1 MRVIKFTFLLMLVS
15 GVAFAGHEVELGAGI
30 GGQYLADYRGS
41 KETQLQVLPFPVVI
55 YRGDFLKID
64 REGIRGELF
73 ASPRF
78 EFNVSADLALNGD
91 SDDNTLRRGMPELDS
106 AFQFGP
112 SFNINLTGPDFD
124 EGFAI
129 RLPARAVF
137 TVSSEGIDHIGYT
150 FNPKLTY
157 ERPEFIGK
165 WRLSFDFGLL
175 YGSNSFHDYYY
186 SVEQQ
191 YATPE
196 RPYYNAQD
204 GYSGTFSK
212 LAFSSRHGNLL
223 SSISLRYDNLSGAEF
238 VDSPLVETEHFWMVS
253 FGVAWVFREM
263 RF

>member
-1 MRVIKFTFLLMLVS
+1 MVVLMLLCETT
-15 GVAFAGHEVELGAGI
+15 FADNEVELGAGI

-41 KETQLQVLPFPVVI
+41 NETQFQALPFPIVI

-73 ASPRF
+73 ASPRY
-78 EFNVSADLALNGD
+78 EFNISADLALNGD
-91 SDDNTLRRGMPELDS
+91 SDDNTLRKGMPELDT
-106 AFQFGP
+106 AFQLGP

-124 EGFAI
+124 EGLAI

-137 TVSSEGIDHIGYT
+137 TASSDGIDHIGYM

-157 ERPEFIGK
+157 EHPNFVGK
-165 WRLSFDFGLL
+165 WRLSFDIGLL

-186 SVEQQ
+186 SVEEQ
-191 YATPE
+191 YVTPD
-196 RPYYNAQD
+196 RPFYNARE

-223 SSISLRYDNLSGAEF
+223 SSISLRYDNLNGATFE
-238 VDSPLVETEHFWMVS
+238 DSSLVETEHYWAVS
-253 FGVAWVFREM
+253 FGVAWVFRKLE
-263 RF
+263 F